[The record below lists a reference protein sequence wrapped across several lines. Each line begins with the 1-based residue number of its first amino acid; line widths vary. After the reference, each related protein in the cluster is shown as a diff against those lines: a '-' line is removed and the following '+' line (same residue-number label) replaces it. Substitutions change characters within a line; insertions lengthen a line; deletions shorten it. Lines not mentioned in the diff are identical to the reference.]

1 MKPFTLFPKDK
12 GNKGKDLI
20 SAACKIGY
28 VVERITGSH
37 HILRHQTLNETL
49 VIPFNKDLRRTDP
62 HIVKKLRQ
70 VEIIHN
76 HVQER
81 LVSGAKLPLV
91 WAPEL
96 NPVGPQDQPKEVAME
111 PTTWY
116 AWMNHIRRT
125 NHITRAALLDLLK
138 GREFEVPFTT
148 SSLVEMEAGRRIP
161 SQSELDAWME
171 IFKSPTPPFTIP
183 ICEGSLMHRR
193 IFTSEMV
200 RGGHRKDTPKPLPQ
214 SSNTQETL
222 MHWTFYLKEQR
233 IKAGL
238 TQIKLA
244 EILNTSE
251 KLEVPFTANVLS
263 QIENGRQF
271 SQLELDAWMMA
282 FPEFQSPVEIP
293 ICTGSEL
300 EFRTNRAN
308 GHMSTLGKARTKEV
322 APSPK
327 IPDPSPIQEL
337 TEPCVAGSTSK
348 QEFLERYR
356 NALRHQWEAE
366 QEVKALEA
374 LSVNIK

>member
-1 MKPFTLFPKDK
+1 
-12 GNKGKDLI
+12 
-20 SAACKIGY
+20 
-28 VVERITGSH
+28 
-37 HILRHQTLNETL
+37 
-49 VIPFNKDLRRTDP
+49 
-62 HIVKKLRQ
+62 
-70 VEIIHN
+70 
-76 HVQER
+76 
-81 LVSGAKLPLV
+81 
-91 WAPEL
+91 
-96 NPVGPQDQPKEVAME
+96 
-111 PTTWY
+111 
-116 AWMNHIRRT
+116 
-125 NHITRAALLDLLK
+125 
-138 GREFEVPFTT
+138 
-148 SSLVEMEAGRRIP
+148 
-161 SQSELDAWME
+161 
-171 IFKSPTPPFTIP
+171 
-183 ICEGSLMHRR
+183 
-193 IFTSEMV
+193 
-200 RGGHRKDTPKPLPQ
+200 
-214 SSNTQETL
+214 